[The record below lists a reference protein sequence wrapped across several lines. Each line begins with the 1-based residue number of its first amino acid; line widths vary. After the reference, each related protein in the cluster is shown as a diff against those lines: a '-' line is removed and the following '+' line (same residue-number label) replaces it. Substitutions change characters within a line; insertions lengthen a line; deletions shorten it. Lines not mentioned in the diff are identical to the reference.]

1 MSKSVT
7 NKKKEVVIKNLLRKK
22 SQVAL
27 CLNSIKYFKEEL
39 QSFLNFSKKKK
50 LEGNS
55 FYKDIIIIYLNQRVI
70 TRTENYRPIF
80 LVNRCGNSSV
90 KCQQT
95 KFKNTS
101 KRLHSK
107 TRWDLSQMQSLFN
120 ICKSTNAIH
129 RTNRIKYKNHLIIS
143 TDAEKGFDKVQ
154 IHSS

>member
-1 MSKSVT
+1 MPEFYQIFQGRITVLLKLLP
-7 NKKKEVVIKNLLRKK
+7 KKKKK
-22 SQVAL
+22 SQRETHFIRTSSPL
-27 CLNSIKYFKEEL
+27 
-39 QSFLNFSKKKK
+39 
-50 LEGNS
+50 
-55 FYKDIIIIYLNQRVI
+55 YLNQRVI

-101 KRLHSK
+101 KRLYSK